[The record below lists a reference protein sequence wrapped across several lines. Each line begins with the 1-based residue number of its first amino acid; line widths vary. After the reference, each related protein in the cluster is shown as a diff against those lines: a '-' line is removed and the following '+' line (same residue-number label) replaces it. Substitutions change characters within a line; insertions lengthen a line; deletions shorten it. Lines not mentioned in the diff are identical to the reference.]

1 MKKIAV
7 ALMGLVLFLSGC
19 AGTKPVSSKTEQY
32 IVSALGFDGVGKGFK
47 ISAEAVIVGRE
58 GNLETEAK
66 GITGEGETIKKAFSE
81 LRKKNSQPLLLS
93 HCGFILFGNSLTFE
107 KIEEVLEYA
116 KTEREITLSVFIGAT
131 EKAESLLNLKAVS
144 SVAIGYDIV
153 GMIEQQEAEAGK
165 NFKNRLYEIE
175 ALRTRGQ
182 DIKLPFFEI
191 QNEEF
196 YFSELRELG
205 GQAK

>member
-47 ISAEAVIVGRE
+47 ISAEAVIVGTE

-66 GITGEGETIKKAFSE
+66 VITGEGETIKKAFSE

-93 HCGFILFGNSLTFE
+93 HCGLILFGNSLSFE

-175 ALRTRGQ
+175 AIRTRGQ
-182 DIKLPFFEI
+182 DIKLPFFEM